1 MIETVFFDGDQTLW
15 DFHSLMR
22 RALEATL
29 RELRSLRPGPPAAA
43 VTVESMIVDRDQV
56 AAELRGAEST
66 MEAIRVA
73 AFRRTLTRVGLPEPD
88 LADHLA
94 RHYFEHRF
102 GDVLLY
108 DDVRPTLTL
117 LAEDYRLGLLSNGN
131 SYPERSGL
139 AGVFD
144 IVVLAQDH
152 GVSKPDRR
160 LYDVAARQAQVPGSR
175 LAMVGDSLAHDV
187 AGAQAAGWFG
197 LWLDRD
203 GAVPTEGIRPDATV
217 RTLRDVPA
225 ALAGLADQ
233 QS

>member
-29 RELRSLRPGPPAAA
+29 QELRSQRPGSPADA
-43 VTVESMIVDRDQV
+43 VTVESMIADRDQV
-56 AAELRGAEST
+56 SAELRGPQGT

-73 AFRRTLTRVGLPEPD
+73 AFRRTLRRIGLPDPE

-94 RHYFEHRF
+94 QHYFEHRF

-117 LAEDYRLGLLSNGN
+117 LAEDYQLGLLTNGN

-139 AGVFD
+139 AGFFD

-160 LYDVAARQAQVPGSR
+160 LYDVAARQARVPEAG
-175 LAMVGDSLAHDV
+175 LAMIGDSLDHDV

-203 GAVPTEGIRPDATV
+203 GAAPTAGVRPDATL
-217 RTLRDVPA
+217 RTLRDAPV
-225 ALAGLADQ
+225 ALAGLAAR
-233 QS
+233 